1 MERER
6 KLCESESGHGNDAD
20 GESCHK
26 KFPKSPKTQ
35 RLLEKI
41 INDPIYKSALELSH
55 DSSKQDLCDSLV
67 SVKFTNE
74 NSINSKFFFYLVC
87 TSFRKSNTSTWRISI
102 RQC

>member
-6 KLCESESGHGNDAD
+6 KLCESESGNGNGNDAEGD
-20 GESCHK
+20 CCNK

-67 SVKFTNE
+67 SVNFK
-74 NSINSKFFFYLVC
+74 IK
-87 TSFRKSNTSTWRISI
+87 I
-102 RQC
+102 R